1 MKKVTRKE
9 IIDACIGIL
18 ENKGFRSQRS
28 ISKWKD
34 GKGFGWDID
43 TKKFKGVFNFK
54 METGTIN
61 VVIYT
66 GDAYG
71 CVWNYEVP
79 SNSTTNEVAETF
91 KRNYQE
97 YLMKVGALN

>member
-1 MKKVTRKE
+1 ME
-9 IIDACIGIL
+9 M
-18 ENKGFRSQRS
+18 E
-28 ISKWKD
+28 
-34 GKGFGWDID
+34 
-43 TKKFKGVFNFK
+43 KFKGVFTFK
-54 METGTIN
+54 MEKGTIK

-91 KRNYQE
+91 KSNYQE
-97 YLMKVGALN
+97 YLMKVGALK